1 MKNPLGILV
10 LCRPSTKINRGGFIM
25 KDCNN
30 FFNLAAHLRE
40 LLKSVPY
47 SGSTYRDMDFIIR
60 SFENYMH
67 SNDLTEYSPDVG
79 ETMVSYCEH
88 VLQVCPSRVYR
99 AKIVAAQ
106 LDRLWQGFDGY
117 EALWRDQTILV
128 SLPDGF
134 QTALDLYLSWLG
146 RNGIKEST
154 LRYRR
159 WICTKFLKNLADL
172 GHTEIKVIT
181 GEDIQKAFIQLKYLR
196 YWEKIGPFL
205 RFLYEQGFLQNNY
218 SRLLIH
224 RKVYP
229 PQPTTYSVEEIA
241 AIETS
246 VDRTTPS
253 GIRNYAI
260 LLLMSRYGIRSRD
273 VAALTFE
280 NLDFDN
286 DRISFIQQKTGDPWE
301 CELFPEVKKAL
312 LDYIHK
318 VRPEGIEF
326 RQIFIKLVIPYKPLD
341 GLAIN
346 TAIWRLV
353 KESGVDI
360 SNRRHGGRVFR
371 SSITSNLIKEG
382 VSTEIVR
389 KVLGHGTQ
397 HAIKSYARIDIES
410 LRLCPIPVP
419 EPSGNFASLLCWK
432 AGDE

>member
-1 MKNPLGILV
+1 MK
-10 LCRPSTKINRGGFIM
+10 
-25 KDCNN
+25 NN
-30 FFNLAAHLRE
+30 FFDLAEHLRE

-47 SGSTYRDMDFIIR
+47 SDSTYKDMDFIIR
-60 SFENYMH
+60 SFENYMR
-67 SNDLTEYSPDVG
+67 SNDLTDYSPELG
-79 ETMVSYCEH
+79 ETMVSYCENE
-88 VLQVCPSRVYR
+88 LQVCASRVHR

-106 LDRLWQGFDGY
+106 LNRLWQGLDGY
-117 EALWRDQTILV
+117 EALWQDQTVPIP
-128 SLPDGF
+128 LPDGL
-134 QTALDLYLSWLG
+134 QTALDSYLSWYEST
-146 RNGIKEST
+146 GIKAT
-154 LRYRR
+154 TIRYRR
-159 WICTKFLKNLADL
+159 WICARFLKNLADL
-172 GHTEIKVIT
+172 GCTEIEGVT
-181 GEDIQKAFIQLKYLR
+181 GEDIQKAFIRLKYSR
-196 YWEKIGPFL
+196 YWEKIGHFL
-205 RFLYEQGFLQNNY
+205 RFLYEQGFVQNNY

-229 PQPTTYSVEEIA
+229 PQPTIYSIEEISS
-241 AIETS
+241 IEES

-253 GIRNYAI
+253 GVRNYAI

-301 CELFPEVKKAL
+301 CELFPEVKEAL

-346 TAIWRLV
+346 TAICALV
-353 KESGVDI
+353 KDSGVDI
-360 SNRRHGGRVFR
+360 SNRRHGGRVVR
-371 SSITSNLIKEG
+371 SSIASNLIKEG

-389 KVLGHGTQ
+389 KVLGHGTR

-410 LRLCPIPVP
+410 LRLCSIPVP
-419 EPSGNFASLLCWK
+419 VPPGDFASLLCWK

>member
-1 MKNPLGILV
+1 MN
-10 LCRPSTKINRGGFIM
+10 
-25 KDCNN
+25 NN
-30 FFNLAAHLRE
+30 FFDLAEHLRE

-47 SGSTYRDMDFIIR
+47 SDNTYKDMDFIIR
-60 SFENYMH
+60 SFENYMRA
-67 SNDLTEYSPDVG
+67 NNLTDYSPDVG
-79 ETMVSYCEH
+79 ETMVSYCEN
-88 VLQVCPSRVYR
+88 VLQVCPSRVHR
-99 AKIVAAQ
+99 AKIVSAQ
-106 LDRLWQGFDGY
+106 LNRLWQGLDGDN
-117 EALWRDQTILV
+117 ALWQDQTVPIP
-128 SLPDGF
+128 LPDAL
-134 QTALDLYLSWLG
+134 QTALDSYLSWYRITG
-146 RNGIKEST
+146 VKEST

-159 WICTKFLKNLADL
+159 WICARFLKNLADL
-172 GHTEIKVIT
+172 GCTEIKGIT
-181 GEDIQKAFIQLKYLR
+181 GEDIQKAFIRLKHLR
-196 YWEKIGPFL
+196 YLEKIGPFL
-205 RFLYEQGFLQNNY
+205 RFLYEQGFVQNNY
-218 SRLLIH
+218 SHLLLH

-246 VDRTTPS
+246 VDRTTSS
-253 GIRNYAI
+253 GVRNYAI

-301 CELFPEVKKAL
+301 CELFPEVKEAL

-346 TAIWRLV
+346 TAIWTLV
-353 KESGVDI
+353 KKSGVDI

-419 EPSGNFASLLCWK
+419 ESSGNFSSLLCWK

>member
-1 MKNPLGILV
+1 MK
-10 LCRPSTKINRGGFIM
+10 
-25 KDCNN
+25 NN
-30 FFNLAAHLRE
+30 FFDLAEHLRE

-47 SGSTYRDMDFIIR
+47 SDNTYKDMDFIIR
-60 SFENYMH
+60 SFENYMR
-67 SNDLTEYSPDVG
+67 SNNLTEYSPDVG
-79 ETMVSYCEH
+79 ETMLSYCEN
-88 VLQVCPSRVYR
+88 VLQVCTSRVHR
-99 AKIVAAQ
+99 AKIVAAK
-106 LDRLWQGFDGY
+106 LNRLWQGLDGY
-117 EALWRDQTILV
+117 EALWQDQTVPIP
-128 SLPDGF
+128 LPDAL
-134 QTALDLYLSWLG
+134 QTALDSYLSWYEST
-146 RNGIKEST
+146 GIKAT
-154 LRYRR
+154 TIRYRR
-159 WICTKFLKNLADL
+159 WICARFLKNLADL
-172 GHTEIKVIT
+172 GCTEIEGVT
-181 GEDIQKAFIQLKYLR
+181 GEDIQKAFIQLKYSS

-205 RFLYEQGFLQNNY
+205 RFLYEQGFAQNNY

-229 PQPTTYSVEEIA
+229 PQPTTYSIEEIST
-241 AIETS
+241 IEAS

-253 GIRNYAI
+253 GVRNYAM

-286 DRISFIQQKTGDPWE
+286 DRISFFQQKTGDPWE
-301 CELFPEVKKAL
+301 CELFPEVKEAL

-326 RQIFIKLVIPYKPLD
+326 PQIFIKLVIPYKPLD
-341 GLAIN
+341 SLAIN
-346 TAIWRLV
+346 TAIWALV
-353 KESGVDI
+353 KQSGVDI

-389 KVLGHGTQ
+389 KVLGHGTR

-419 EPSGNFASLLCWK
+419 EPSENFASLLCWK

>member
-1 MKNPLGILV
+1 MK
-10 LCRPSTKINRGGFIM
+10 
-25 KDCNN
+25 NN
-30 FFNLAAHLRE
+30 FFDLAEHLRE

-47 SGSTYRDMDFIIR
+47 SDSTYKDMDFIIR
-60 SFENYMH
+60 SFENYMR
-67 SNDLTEYSPDVG
+67 SNDLTDYSPEVG
-79 ETMVSYCEH
+79 ETMVSYCEN
-88 VLQVCPSRVYR
+88 VLRVCPSRVHR
-99 AKIVAAQ
+99 AKVVSAQ
-106 LDRLWQGFDGY
+106 LNRLWQGHDGH
-117 EALWRDQTILV
+117 EALWQDQTIPVL
-128 SLPDGF
+128 LPDEF
-134 QTALDLYLSWLG
+134 QTALDSYLSWLG
-146 RNGIKEST
+146 TNGIKETT
-154 LRYRR
+154 LHYRR
-159 WICTKFLKNLADL
+159 WICAKFLKNLADL
-172 GHTEIKVIT
+172 GHTEIGNIT
-181 GEDIQKAFIQLKYLR
+181 SEDIQKAFIQLKYSR
-196 YWEKIGPFL
+196 YWEKIGAFL
-205 RFLYEQGFLQNNY
+205 RFLYEQEFVRNNY

-241 AIETS
+241 AVEAS

-253 GIRNYAI
+253 GVRNYAI

-286 DRISFIQQKTGDPWE
+286 DRISFIQQKTGAPWE
-301 CELFPEVKKAL
+301 CELFPEVREAL
-312 LDYIHK
+312 LEYIHK
-318 VRPEGIEF
+318 VRPEGIES

-346 TAIWRLV
+346 TAIWTLM
-353 KESGVDI
+353 KKSGVDI

-389 KVLGHGTQ
+389 KVLGHGTR

-432 AGDE
+432 VGD

>member
-1 MKNPLGILV
+1 MK
-10 LCRPSTKINRGGFIM
+10 
-25 KDCNN
+25 NN
-30 FFNLAAHLRE
+30 FFDLAEHLRE

-47 SGSTYRDMDFIIR
+47 SDSTYKDMDFIIR
-60 SFENYMH
+60 SFENYMR
-67 SNDLTEYSPDVG
+67 SNDLTDYSPEVG
-79 ETMVSYCEH
+79 ETMVSYCEN
-88 VLQVCPSRVYR
+88 VLRVCPSRVHR
-99 AKIVAAQ
+99 AKVVSAQ
-106 LDRLWQGFDGY
+106 LNRLWQGLDGY
-117 EALWRDQTILV
+117 EALWQDQTVPIP
-128 SLPDGF
+128 LPDGL
-134 QTALDLYLSWLG
+134 QTALDSYLSWYEST
-146 RNGIKEST
+146 GIKAT
-154 LRYRR
+154 TIRYRR
-159 WICTKFLKNLADL
+159 WICARFLKNLADL
-172 GHTEIKVIT
+172 GCTEIEGVT
-181 GEDIQKAFIQLKYLR
+181 GEDIQKAFIQLKYSR

-205 RFLYEQGFLQNNY
+205 RFLYEQGFVQNNY
-218 SRLLIH
+218 SCLLIH

-241 AIETS
+241 AIEES

-253 GIRNYAI
+253 GIRNYAM

-301 CELFPEVKKAL
+301 CELFPEVREAL
-312 LDYIHK
+312 LNYIHK
-318 VRPEGIEF
+318 VRPEGIES

-346 TAIWRLV
+346 TAIWTLV
-353 KESGVDI
+353 KKSGVNI
-360 SNRRHGGRVFR
+360 SDRRHGGRVFR

-389 KVLGHGTQ
+389 KVLGHGTR
-397 HAIKSYARIDIES
+397 HAIKSYTRIDIES